1 MRVIFE
7 VFTKKV
13 LRLKAKSF
21 LGLFIG
27 VSVDVD
33 PTLRNN
39 TPTVI
44 HIWGQREGQS
54 NRTEMEGP
62 HSGRIWCDF
71 FLVNKL
77 FLILEWINTKDH
89 RNIIPVHFY
98 TFCKREKKIYNGWKL
113 EKSVRLQMQLVRLCD
128 LEPTYLPLRGKGFVA
143 KRKFLCTNWTDE
155 WNATAS
161 LVASRRV
168 FS

>member
-13 LRLKAKSF
+13 LRLKTKSF
-21 LGLFIG
+21 WGLFIG

-33 PTLRNN
+33 TTLRNN
-39 TPTVI
+39 TSTVI
-44 HIWGQREGQS
+44 HIWGQRKGQP
-54 NRTEMEGP
+54 NRSELENLM
-62 HSGRIWCDF
+62 WL
-71 FLVNKL
+71 LVNIN
-77 FLILEWINTKDH
+77 FWILEWINTKDH
-89 RNIIPVHFY
+89 RNIIQVHFY

-143 KRKFLCTNWTDE
+143 KSKFLCTNWIDE